1 MSENGKSQLLRAA
14 IALALGIVIAASIGA
29 WSFVHVK
36 NREQTIVVTGSARRR
51 IKSDMII
58 WRTGVTANA
67 GKLADDYQALSRDV
81 ARVKAYLISK
91 GVPEDQIVISS
102 ITTRTIRRAGKEA
115 ISDNGEGGAELA
127 GDIAGYSLQQ
137 QLEVRSP
144 DVDKITKISREVTE
158 LMNQGLLLESFAP
171 EYIYTKLG
179 DLKVEMLGEAARD
192 AKARAQQIA
201 SSTGNQV
208 GGLRAAEMGVLQITP
223 PDSSEVTGYG
233 VNDTSSLEKDIT
245 AVAHMTFSID

>member
-1 MSENGKSQLLRAA
+1 MSENGKSQFLQGAV
-14 IALALGIVIAASIGA
+14 ALALGIIVAASIGA
-29 WSFVHVK
+29 WAFVHVK

-67 GKLADDYQALSRDV
+67 SKLAEAYQSLSRDV
-81 ARVKAYLISK
+81 TRVKAYLMAK
-91 GVPEDQIVISS
+91 GVPEDQIFISS
-102 ITTRTIRRAGKEA
+102 TTTETVRKTGRQGSSE
-115 ISDNGEGGAELA
+115 DGEGGELA
-127 GDIAGYSLQQ
+127 GDIAGYSLHQE
-137 QLEVRSP
+137 LEVRSP

-158 LMNQGLLLESFAP
+158 LMNQGLLLESFPP

-179 DLKVEMLGEAARD
+179 DLKIEMLGQAALD

-208 GGLRAAEMGVLQITP
+208 GGLRTAEMGVLQITP

-245 AVAHMTFSID
+245 AVVHMTFSID

>member
-1 MSENGKSQLLRAA
+1 MSENGKSQLLRAG
-14 IALALGIVIAASIGA
+14 IALALGIVLAASIGA
-29 WSFVHVK
+29 WAFVHVK
-36 NREQTIVVTGSARRR
+36 NRDQTIVVTGSARRR
-51 IKSDMII
+51 IKSDMVI

-67 GKLADDYQALSRDV
+67 PKLAEAYQALTRDV
-81 ARVKAYLISK
+81 ARVKAYLIAK
-91 GVPEDQIVISS
+91 GVPEEQIIISS
-102 ITTRTIRRAGKEA
+102 ITTKTIRRAGKQSSSE
-115 ISDNGEGGAELA
+115 SGGDAELA

-137 QLEVRSP
+137 ELQVRSP
-144 DVDKITKISREVTE
+144 EVEKITKISREVTE
-158 LMNQGLLLESFAP
+158 LMNQGLLLESFPP

-179 DLKVEMLGEAARD
+179 DLKIEMLGEAARD

-208 GGLRAAEMGVLQITP
+208 GGLRAAEMGVMQITP

-245 AVAHMTFSID
+245 AVVHMTFSID

>member
-1 MSENGKSQLLRAA
+1 MSENGKSQFLQGAV
-14 IALALGIVIAASIGA
+14 ALALGIIVAASIGA
-29 WSFVHVK
+29 WAFVHVK

-58 WRTGVTANA
+58 WRTGVTASA
-67 GKLADDYQALSRDV
+67 SKLAEAYQSLSRDV
-81 ARVKAYLISK
+81 SRVKAYLIAK
-91 GVPEDQIVISS
+91 GVPEDQIIISS
-102 ITTRTIRRAGKEA
+102 ITTKTVRRPGKGALSE
-115 ISDNGEGGAELA
+115 DGGSGGELA
-127 GDIAGYSLQQ
+127 GDIAGYSLHQE
-137 QLEVRSP
+137 LEVRSP

-158 LMNQGLLLESFAP
+158 LMNQGLLLESFPP

-179 DLKVEMLGEAARD
+179 DLKIEMLGQAALD

-245 AVAHMTFSID
+245 AVVHMTFSID

>member
-1 MSENGKSQLLRAA
+1 MNENGKSQLLHAA
-14 IALALGIVIAASIGA
+14 IALALGVVIAASIGA
-29 WSFVHVK
+29 WAFVHVK
-36 NREQTIVVTGSARRR
+36 NRDQTIVVTGSARRR

-67 GKLADDYQALSRDV
+67 PKLADAYQALTRDV

-91 GVPEDQIVISS
+91 GVPEDQIIISS
-102 ITTRTIRRAGKEA
+102 ITTKTVRKASKQSGE
-115 ISDNGEGGAELA
+115 GEGGGELA
-127 GDIAGYSLQQ
+127 GDIAGYSLEQDLQ
-137 QLEVRSP
+137 IRSP
-144 DVDKITKISREVTE
+144 EVEKITKISREVTE

-179 DLKVEMLGEAARD
+179 DLKIEMLGEAARD

-223 PDSSEVTGYG
+223 PDSSEVSGYG

-245 AVAHMTFSID
+245 AVVHMTFSID